1 MYVKTSLSCL
11 EYKTI
16 DDEEFPPLNV
26 RPKSRLE
33 HAFRPTLTQE
43 SREHSRSGTPSLPPG
58 LPLPHGHPPAAF
70 FSDKKDLESPEF
82 SISLPSH
89 GPPGLPASRRG
100 TPLQKSLDS
109 VSRRQ
114 TPTVPDA
121 SDENVQV
128 EKTRNFGDISL
139 GSPKARSA
147 RKPNVTAPPEQPANS
162 KPPVAKGSQS
172 KKPKPIKLDLSM
184 PLEELATASPVK
196 ESPASSSAVPANL
209 AQSSVAANSRP
220 GTPQTGISRNS
231 DSSGPRQPRVLRL
244 VDTPKTETPPP
255 PSAVPSLSS
264 VVQAKVR
271 SRRPSVS
278 SVDRPDTP
286 GDVGSDFELTTSAS
300 VSRPNSPPPSKIGS
314 APVRAMTKNQ
324 AKKERRMKAKQA
336 EEAIKEEVATAIAEE
351 PVQAP
356 ILGRKRK
363 TKKPPTTP
371 SEPAA
376 STKEPSDA
384 ENVATQKTEVNA
396 DVGIQKPKVSP
407 EKVPDVSKPAP
418 EVDAAEPSVDEPWRA
433 NNTIA
438 QLIED
443 AKATGTSIKDLFLE
457 RTGPLHV
464 LLAQMQSKGDIDL
477 NSHPLFNPPP
487 LNQRTDMKCEAD
499 DYEFFKLPLYISE
512 ENKKILLSGQPL
524 RINHG
529 VDNLKVRCMITPK
542 GRVLRHLSDEEE
554 DRYLELENHVDA
566 GTWGEYPSTS
576 VPGLDTTNM
585 NGGLDALFLTPGRF
599 GVALS
604 EPPSPRMSLA
614 AGGAVVSAEDQFAL
628 DPPSESGPTMGEAD
642 HPHKLPESARYP
654 PIIPEMDNVFG
665 MSNKELRTFIEQSQ
679 RELESSRKEFDAIDK
694 KLAALV
700 KRNKKLAQQALSSVV
715 EVGK

>member
-1 MYVKTSLSCL
+1 
-11 EYKTI
+11 
-16 DDEEFPPLNV
+16 
-26 RPKSRLE
+26 
-33 HAFRPTLTQE
+33 
-43 SREHSRSGTPSLPPG
+43 
-58 LPLPHGHPPAAF
+58 
-70 FSDKKDLESPEF
+70 
-82 SISLPSH
+82 
-89 GPPGLPASRRG
+89 
-100 TPLQKSLDS
+100 

-114 TPTVPDA
+114 TPTISDVPD
-121 SDENVQV
+121 ENAQV

-147 RKPNVTAPPEQPANS
+147 RKPIAIAPTEQPVGHKA
-162 KPPVAKGSQS
+162 PVAKGSQN

-184 PLEELATASPVK
+184 PLEDVPTASPVK
-196 ESPASSSAVPANL
+196 ESPASSNVIPASL
-209 AQSSVAANSRP
+209 PQSSAANNSRP
-220 GTPQTGISRNS
+220 GTPLTGISRNS
-231 DSSGPRQPRVLRL
+231 DSSGPRQPRVLRV

-255 PSAVPSLSS
+255 PSTVPSLSS
-264 VVQAKVR
+264 VVQAKIR
-271 SRRPSVS
+271 SRRPSIS
-278 SVDRPDTP
+278 SADRPDTP
-286 GDVGSDFELTTSAS
+286 GDVGSDFEFTSAS
-300 VSRPNSPPPSKIGS
+300 VSRANSPPPSKIGS

-324 AKKERRMKAKQA
+324 VKKERRMKAKQA
-336 EEAIKEEVATAIAEE
+336 EEAIKEEVATAIPEE

-356 ILGRKRK
+356 IIGRKRK
-363 TKKPPTTP
+363 TKKPPTTT
-371 SEPAA
+371 SESAT

-384 ENVATQKTEVNA
+384 ENVPIQKAEVKA
-396 DVGIQKPKVSP
+396 DVGTQKPKASP
-407 EKVPDVSKPAP
+407 EKVPDASKPTSDV
-418 EVDAAEPSVDEPWRA
+418 EVTEPSTDEPWRA

-443 AKATGTSIKDLFLE
+443 TKATGTSIKDLFLE
-457 RTGPLHV
+457 RTAPLHV

-477 NSHPLFNPPP
+477 NNHPLFNPPP
-487 LNQRTDMKCEAD
+487 LNQRTDMKCEAE

-512 ENKKILLSGQPL
+512 ENKKVLLSGQPL

-529 VDNLKVRCMITPK
+529 VDNLKVRCIITPK

-554 DRYLELENHVDA
+554 DRYLELESHVDA
-566 GTWGEYPSTS
+566 GTWNEYPSTT
-576 VPGLDTTNM
+576 VPGLDVTNM

-604 EPPSPRMSLA
+604 EPPSPRMSFA
-614 AGGAVVSAEDQFAL
+614 ASGAVVSAEDQFAL
-628 DPPSESGPTMGEAD
+628 DPPSESGPTMGETD
-642 HPHKLPESARYP
+642 HAHKLPESARYP

-679 RELESSRKEFDAIDK
+679 RELESSRKDFDAIDK